1 MGIWVQ
7 LDQLQSRG
15 SQATKA
21 GSLGALHEKR
31 KETLSQFFTPA
42 WVVSFIWETISPAF
56 NNGERYSLFDNS
68 IGAAS
73 MFRLARPGQ
82 HSISGLDIDEQ
93 LCAEVAAILDES
105 GFNIDIRNA
114 GMQDVE
120 LGRYSAALIN
130 PPFSITLASPSL
142 KAYPGVTHF
151 GKFGPDTSALSH
163 EYALA
168 QALDHCDIVAA
179 IVPRTTTEKL
189 SQLGFDP
196 TRLRAVYSLPADTF
210 RDENV
215 HSVQTDLL
223 IFGRA
228 LQGVRAQAPVSI
240 RIKRRAIN
248 PNSRAEQ
255 IYQLFC
261 RSEYELAS
269 KPISIVGTEISNP
282 VVHIPPTQN
291 KRVIMT
297 RAGRNIVLKFF
308 DGATEGKVK
317 NALYRK
323 RLYSTEEHR
332 YPKSTKYAGQHQLS
346 LDVLALQDD
355 PFDALAKVRDL
366 ITSLGGVPV
375 VTPDLMNGLKAV
387 IKEHRKMSVP
397 YGRTVYR
404 QGTPSFKATARRL
417 GLLNRHQRGA
427 AVAMG
432 EEVTAIRTA
441 AGFEVTTAKGT
452 FEVQHDVFF
461 SLFEAEEK
469 AVGAGYWEEIHP
481 PIKNTFPQEISQL
494 ERKAI
499 GLGLDQWLSWDF
511 QMEDLCELAFRPHG
525 GICGWQMAL
534 GKTRLALALSILLN
548 GPSLIVVKSRL
559 IDELQRELKS
569 LGVPA
574 TEYQVIQSASDARDL
589 RKVNIISYERIR
601 RPLDERFP
609 KLTLAKL
616 LRNRVANVIADEGG
630 MLTNTH
636 SQQTRALWLL
646 NARRNYIFDGTPC
659 PNYPREML
667 PLAAWTVGEERSFQ
681 PFSLDG
687 GFIEQRL
694 FNSSEFQ
701 ETGRNA
707 FFKRF
712 VTLEWATN
720 EFLSTG
726 AGAKREVPKI
736 NGAFLGQFR
745 AWLSPIVKRRVQQ
758 EPAVARYVK
767 FPVPTLHEPI
777 SVDWDFEHLLLYIKA
792 VEDFAQW
799 YRDYAEAQNADG
811 KALNLTI
818 ILARLEACFKAANVP
833 SSVSG
838 FAQPYVGLTSKD
850 RACINLV
857 AREVAKGRR
866 PIVFA
871 RNPKV
876 LERLSVELDK
886 RGITNL
892 VFTGKETIKKRIEKL
907 NEGIREGDLQVML
920 ASLGVTQDGL
930 NLPELNTFIFYSRSY
945 KSREEF
951 QAIYRL
957 IRPQQKK
964 DVYGYFL
971 HLKGS
976 IDEYMG
982 QLIEWKA
989 LASEAGLDYGEQQS
1003 DEEFSHFDAF
1013 IYRFINS
1020 LPELKTQLEASRRQ
1034 SAA

>member
-1 MGIWVQ
+1 MGVWVK

-15 SQATKA
+15 SKATKA

-42 WVVSFIWETISPAF
+42 WIVSFIWGTIGKAF
-56 NNGERYSLFDNS
+56 KEGHRYSLLDNS

-73 MFRLARPGQ
+73 MFRLANPDQ

-93 LCAEVAAILDES
+93 LCSEVAAILDES
-105 GFNIDIRNA
+105 GFEIDIRNA
-114 GMQDVE
+114 GMQHVE
-120 LGRYSAALIN
+120 LDEYSAALIN
-130 PPFSITLASPSL
+130 PPFSITLASPTL
-142 KAYPGVTHF
+142 QAYPGVTHF

-168 QALDHCDIVAA
+168 QALAHCDIVAA
-179 IVPRTTTEKL
+179 VVPRSTTDKL
-189 SQLGFDP
+189 SQFNIHP
-196 TRLRAVYSLPADTF
+196 TRLRAVYSLPANTF

-215 HSVQTDLL
+215 QSVQTDLL
-223 IFGRA
+223 IFSHA
-228 LQGVRAQAPVSI
+228 LEKAPEGFSVIRKAIDPDSI
-240 RIKRRAIN
+240 PDNI
-248 PNSRAEQ
+248 PFL
-255 IYQLFC
+255 YC
-261 RSEYELAS
+261 RTKADLRTKVITVIGTDSS
-269 KPISIVGTEISNP
+269 KA
-282 VVHIPPTQN
+282 VVVLPQTQD

-297 RAGRNIVLKFF
+297 RAGRNIALKFF

-317 NALYRK
+317 NALFHK
-323 RLYSTEEHR
+323 RVFSTEEHR
-332 YPKSTKYAGQHQLS
+332 YPKTTKYSGQHQLN
-346 LDVLALQDD
+346 LDVIALQDD
-355 PFDALAKVRDL
+355 PFEALNKVRDL
-366 ITSLGGVPV
+366 ISSVGGVPV
-375 VTPDLMNGLKAV
+375 VTPDLINGLKAI

-432 EEVTAIRTA
+432 EEVTAVRTQS
-441 AGFEVTTAKGT
+441 GFDVTTPKGT
-452 FEVQHDVFF
+452 FAVQHDVFF
-461 SLFEAEEK
+461 SLFEAEES

-481 PIKNTFPQEISQL
+481 PIKKAFPQQIAQL

-499 GLGLDQWLSWDF
+499 SLGLDKWLSWDF
-511 QMEDLCELAFRPHG
+511 QMEDLCELGFRPHG

-534 GKTRLALALSILLN
+534 GKTRLALALAMLLN

-559 IDELQRELKS
+559 VDELQRELNA

-574 TEYQVIQSASDARDL
+574 SEYQVIQSASDIEVL

-609 KLTLAKL
+609 KLTLAKR

-630 MLTNTH
+630 MLANTH

-681 PFSLDG
+681 PFSLEG

-701 ETGRNA
+701 PTGRDA
-707 FFKRF
+707 FFDRF

-720 EFLSTG
+720 EFITTG
-726 AGAKREVPKI
+726 SGAKREVPKI
-736 NGAFLGQFR
+736 NGAYLGQFR
-745 AWLSPIVKRRVQQ
+745 EWLAPIIKRRVQQ
-758 EPAVARYVK
+758 EPAVAKYVT

-777 SVDWDFEHLLLYIKA
+777 SVGWDFDHLYLYIQA
-792 VEDFAQW
+792 VEDFAKW
-799 YRDYAEAQNADG
+799 YRLYADSQNQAG

-838 FAQPYVGLTSKD
+838 FARPYMALTSKD
-850 RACINLV
+850 RACLKLV
-857 AREVAKGRR
+857 ESEVAKGRR

-892 VFTGKETIKKRIEKL
+892 VFTGKETIKKRIVKL
-907 NEGIREGDLQVML
+907 NEGIREGDRQVML

-1003 DEEFSHFDAF
+1003 DEEFTHFDAF

-1020 LPELKTQLEASRRQ
+1020 LPELKEQLEATRRQ
-1034 SAA
+1034 RAA